1 MDTLVAASHITK
13 LYDGVSSLVDVGI
26 TGKAGSIHAVTGE
39 NGAGKSTLMKIIAG
53 VVTPTEGQVFL
64 RGEPVRFTSPLDAL
78 NAGISTVFQE
88 FSLVGNL
95 TVAETMFL
103 GREPKRGMVSVDRR
117 RMQEEARAALGYIGL
132 QIDPRR
138 LVSSL
143 TVAEQQ
149 SVEIAKGLAVNAD
162 VFIFDEPTAALNTK
176 DVERIETLLLKL
188 RDQSKCVFYIS
199 HRMREIFDL
208 CDTATVLKDGKLV
221 GSYPTADLN
230 PDRLLSLMVGRDVE
244 HLYPPRAEYHN
255 GTALKVTDL
264 STAPGRPGVNFN
276 VRRGEIVALG
286 GLEGQG
292 QRDLVRALA
301 GVVKGCTGTLELKR
315 RSGTGITFRPRSGAR
330 RALAK
335 GLAFMPEDRKGE
347 GLYLDLPIRDNLT
360 LGVHQ
365 RKQPWALARPLTA
378 LIKKL
383 SDELRIRAASTAQAV
398 VNLSGG
404 NQQKVM
410 LGRWI
415 AIDADV
421 LLIEEPTRG
430 VDVGAKVE
438 IYGALRTFCERGG
451 AVLFTSRELPEVIGL
466 ADRVLVVSG
475 HRIVKEINAKDA
487 TEEDILQA
495 AVSHPEPEVGALA

>member
-1 MDTLVAASHITK
+1 METLVAASHITK
-13 LYDGVSSLVDVGI
+13 LYDGVPSLVDVGI

-53 VVTPTEGQVFL
+53 VVAPTEGQVTV
-64 RGEPVRFTSPLDAL
+64 RGTPVRFSSPLDAL

-103 GREPKRGMVSVDRR
+103 GREPKRGLYGVDRR
-117 RMQEEARAALGYIGL
+117 RMEEEARAALGYLGL
-132 QIDPRR
+132 RIDPRR

-149 SVEIAKGLAVNAD
+149 SVEIAKGLAVSAD
-162 VFIFDEPTAALNTK
+162 IFIFDEPTAALNTK
-176 DVERIETLLLKL
+176 DVERIESLLLKL
-188 RDQSKCVFYIS
+188 RDQGKCIFYIS

-221 GSYPTADLN
+221 GSYATADLN

-244 HLYPPRAEYHN
+244 HLYPPRADYHN
-255 GTALKVTDL
+255 GAALKVSAL
-264 STAPGRPGVNFN
+264 STAPGRTGVDFD
-276 VRRGEIVALG
+276 VRRGEILALG

-292 QRDLVRALA
+292 QREIVRSLA
-301 GVVKGCTGTLELKR
+301 GVAKGCTGKLELQR
-315 RSGTGITFRPRSGAR
+315 RSGASISFRPRAGVR
-330 RALAK
+330 LALSN

-347 GLYLDLPIRDNLT
+347 GLYLDLPIRENLT
-360 LGVHQ
+360 LGMHQ
-365 RKQPWALARPLTA
+365 RKHSWAIARPLAA
-378 LIKKL
+378 LVKRL
-383 SDELRIRAASTAQAV
+383 SDELRIRAASPAQAV
-398 VNLSGG
+398 VSLSGG

-430 VDVGAKVE
+430 VDVGAKVD
-438 IYGALRTFCERGG
+438 IYNALRTFCERGG
-451 AVLFTSRELPEVIGL
+451 AVIFTSRELPEVIGL
-466 ADRVLVVSG
+466 ADRVLVVSN
-475 HRIVKEINAKDA
+475 HRIVKEIDAKDA

-495 AVSHPEPEVGALA
+495 AVARTETLAGATA

>member
-1 MDTLVAASHITK
+1 METLVAASHITK
-13 LYDGVSSLVDVGI
+13 LYDGVPSLVDVGI

-53 VVTPTEGQVFL
+53 VVMPTEGQVTV
-64 RGEPVRFTSPLDAL
+64 RGTPVRFSSPLDAL

-103 GREPKRGMVSVDRR
+103 GREPKRGLMGVNRR
-117 RMQEEARAALGYIGL
+117 RMEEEARAALGYIAL
-132 QIDPRR
+132 KIDPRR

-149 SVEIAKGLAVNAD
+149 SVEIAKGLAVSAD
-162 VFIFDEPTAALNTK
+162 IFIFDEPTAALNTK
-176 DVERIETLLLKL
+176 DVERIESLLLKL
-188 RDQSKCVFYIS
+188 RDQGKCIFYIS

-221 GSYPTADLN
+221 GSYATADLN

-244 HLYPPRAEYHN
+244 HLYPPRADHHN
-255 GTALKVTDL
+255 GAALKVSSL
-264 STAPGRPGVNFN
+264 STAPGRASVDFD

-292 QRDLVRALA
+292 QRDIVRSLA
-301 GVVKGCTGTLELKR
+301 GVLKGCTGTLELQR
-315 RSGTGITFRPRSGAR
+315 RSGAALSFRPRAGVR
-330 RALAK
+330 RALSN

-365 RKQPWALARPLTA
+365 RKRPWAIARPLAA
-378 LIKKL
+378 LVKRL
-383 SDELRIRAASTAQAV
+383 SDELHIRAASPSQAV
-398 VNLSGG
+398 VSLSGG

-415 AIDADV
+415 AIEADV

-438 IYGALRTFCERGG
+438 IYNALRTFCERGG
-451 AVLFTSRELPEVIGL
+451 AVIFTSRELPEVIGL
-466 ADRVLVVSG
+466 ADRVLVVCD
-475 HRIVKEINAKDA
+475 HRIVKEIDAKDA

-495 AVSHPEPEVGALA
+495 AVARTETLAGVPA

>member
-1 MDTLVAASHITK
+1 METLVAASHITK
-13 LYDGVSSLVDVGI
+13 LYDGVPSLMDVGI
-26 TGKAGSIHAVTGE
+26 IGKAGSIHAVTGE

-53 VVTPTEGQVFL
+53 VVAPTEGEVLL
-64 RGEPVRFTSPLDAL
+64 RGKAVKFSSPLDAL

-103 GREPKRGMVSVDRR
+103 GREPKRGVFSVDRR

-162 VFIFDEPTAALNTK
+162 IFIFDEPTAALNTK
-176 DVERIETLLLKL
+176 DVERIESLLLKL
-188 RDQSKCVFYIS
+188 RDQGKCIFYIS

-221 GSYPTADLN
+221 GSYATADLN

-244 HLYPPRAEYHN
+244 HLYPPRADHHD
-255 GTALKVTDL
+255 GPALKISEL
-264 STAPGRPGVNFN
+264 STAPGRASVNFE

-292 QRDLVRALA
+292 QREIVRSLA
-301 GVVKGCTGTLELKR
+301 GVAKGCNGKLELQR
-315 RSGTGITFRPRSGAR
+315 RSGRPVTFRARAGAR
-330 RALAK
+330 RALAN

-365 RKQPWALARPLTA
+365 RKPAWAPAHALTA
-378 LIKKL
+378 LVKRL

-438 IYGALRTFCERGG
+438 IYNALRTFCERGG
-451 AVLFTSRELPEVIGL
+451 AVIFTSRELPEVIGL
-466 ADRVLVVSG
+466 ADRVLVVCD
-475 HRIVKEINAKDA
+475 HRIVKEIEAKNA

-495 AVSHPEPEVGALA
+495 AVARTETLAGAPA

>member
-1 MDTLVAASHITK
+1 MDTLVAATHITK
-13 LYDGVSSLVDVGI
+13 LYDGVPSLVNVGI
-26 TGKAGSIHAVTGE
+26 TGRAGSIHAVTGE

-53 VVTPTEGQVFL
+53 VVAPTEGQVFL
-64 RGEPVRFTSPLDAL
+64 RGKPVKFSSPLDAL

-88 FSLVGNL
+88 FSLVANL

-103 GREPKRGMVSVDRR
+103 GREPKRGLYSVDRR
-117 RMQEEARAALGYIGL
+117 RMEEEARAALGYIGL
-132 QIDPRR
+132 QINPRR
-138 LVSSL
+138 LVGSL

-176 DVERIETLLLKL
+176 DVERIESLLLKL
-188 RDQSKCVFYIS
+188 RDQGKCIFYIS

-221 GSYPTADLN
+221 GSYATADLN

-244 HLYPPRAEYHN
+244 HLYPPRAA
-255 GTALKVTDL
+255 TRDDVALRVSGL
-264 STAPGRPGVNFN
+264 STAPGRLGVDFT

-301 GVVKGCTGTLELKR
+301 GVVKGCTGTLELHR
-315 RSGTGITFRPRSGAR
+315 RSGASTRLRPRASAR
-330 RALAK
+330 RALAS
-335 GLAFMPEDRKGE
+335 GFAFMPEDRKGE
-347 GLYLDLPIRDNLT
+347 GLYLDQPIRDNLT

-365 RKQPWALARPLTA
+365 RRLPWAFARPLSA
-378 LIKKL
+378 LVKRL
-383 SDELRIRAASTAQAV
+383 SDDLRIRAASHALAV

-410 LGRWI
+410 LGRWL
-415 AIDADV
+415 AIDAEV

-438 IYGALRTFCERGG
+438 IYNALRTFCARGG
-451 AVLFTSRELPEVIGL
+451 SVLFTSRELPEVIGL
-466 ADRVLVVSG
+466 ADRVLVVSD
-475 HRIVKEINAKDA
+475 HRIVKEIDAKDA

-495 AVSHPEPEVGALA
+495 AVARTVQPAGVAA